1 MNRKT
6 MPLLSDL
13 PEPAR
18 RRFLKRLGLA
28 LGAPAVPAALRYA
41 INDMLCGEAY
51 AQTAGSPTYFIEI
64 NLRDQQD
71 LGQIF
76 VPPSIAKYTDL
87 QRGDCG
93 NKVSLFF
100 GQNDLKGLPNNVYL
114 TPDSAELE
122 PHVGSIAYIDL
133 FELTA
138 GSVHYHQSANRTRA
152 PDCSLD
158 VKKPG
163 QIEMWNLDK
172 PLYSFPTGTE
182 KYHCAIP
189 TPATFHNYY
198 QKKIGWPK
206 NGLAFKG
213 ISRQKHAIYHCA
225 GALPNTAELD
235 RMIDKNAVYKAYN
248 GSVPGMTGGAPTYVP
263 SGDEIEL
270 LARIL
275 GKVDPALLRRA
286 GYGQKAIDDHLLLL
300 GEAKNRLKPNVP
312 VMPPPGGMPPTVTNI
327 TITPEDEMYWKT
339 GVPEQDSKGMT
350 IVPGLKTIQD
360 GDTPRKVN
368 FQGWEQ
374 YALAWKLIASGQA
387 RSVAIECEFIDWHD
401 TRPEGNMKAYTWC
414 TARPLARLINKLKG
428 AGLYKDTL
436 IAIYTTDGSRAPSA
450 NSSGDQGK
458 NTVILAGGMLEGKG
472 GYYGDI
478 GIDSTDNGGGSCGPG
493 HNFIYKLPDLATGAP
508 TGGTFKGGAKEPRV
522 PGGSIW
528 KTVMRLLRVPDSEF
542 AQWPEVA
549 NAKTLDFL
557 LKG

>member
-18 RRFLKRLGLA
+18 RRFLKRLGMA
-28 LGAPAVPAALRYA
+28 MAAPAVPAGLRYA
-41 INDMLCGEAY
+41 VNELLIGEAH
-51 AQTAGSPTYFIEI
+51 AQAAGTPTYFIEI

-71 LGQIF
+71 LGSIF
-76 VPPSIAKYTDL
+76 VPPGIAKYTDL

-93 NKVSLFF
+93 SKVSLFF
-100 GQNDLKGLPNNVYL
+100 GQNELKGLPNNVYL

-189 TPATFHNYY
+189 TPATMHNYY
-198 QKKIGWPK
+198 QKKIGFGR
-206 NGLAFKG
+206 NGIAFKG

-235 RMIDKNAVYKAYN
+235 RMVDKNAVYKAF
-248 GSVPGMTGGAPTYVP
+248 GGGGGVTVPPAYIPT
-263 SGDEIEL
+263 GDEVEL

-275 GKVDPALLRRA
+275 GKVDPALLRRQ

-300 GEAKNRLKPNVP
+300 GEAKARLKPVAPMMPVP
-312 VMPPPGGMPPTVTNI
+312 GGPPPMETSVALTA
-327 TITPEDEMYWKT
+327 EDEVYWKT

-401 TRPEGNMKAYTWC
+401 TRPEGNMKAYTYC

-428 AGLYKDTL
+428 AGLYKNTL
-436 IAIYTTDGSRAPSA
+436 IAVYTTDGSRAPNA

-478 GIDSTDNGGGSCGPG
+478 GVASASGAGSACGAG
-493 HNFIYKLPDLATGAP
+493 HSFVYKLPDLATGAP
-508 TGGTFKGGAKEPRV
+508 TGGMAMGGAREPRI
-522 PGGSIW
+522 PGGTIY
-528 KTVMRLLRVPDSEF
+528 KTVMRLLGVPDSEL

-549 NAKTLDFL
+549 SARALDFL
-557 LKG
+557 LKA